1 VGVASQTDTTTSS
14 HAASAALW
22 TNQVPF
28 DEDQFTMTP
37 NLANVTTLDHV
48 ELKKPAGPSAP
59 PPQADPTSTD
69 LRDLSPLAGGRTEVG
84 GRGTGDG
91 SAGGGRRV
99 LAPPQVF
106 ISSCC
111 IAIVCYA
118 HRTITPLR
126 LAPCGASPVGRARLG

>member
-59 PPQADPTSTD
+59 PPKADPTSTD
-69 LRDLSPLAGGRTEVG
+69 LRDLG

-91 SAGGGRRV
+91 SAGGGRRL